1 MRARHT
7 HPDALSVQAKLTA
20 LNLPFMRENYQPLAH
35 TAADKHWSHVNYFTE
50 LLNGEAAAREDRRV
64 QRCIRQARFPV
75 LKTIDQF
82 DWNWPTKINRPQIQ
96 NLFHLDFVAKH
107 ANVVFI
113 SGVGLGK
120 SHLMTALGYA
130 ACQRGHSVLFTGA
143 IDIINTLA
151 AAHAA
156 GGLKRALAAYVK
168 PEVLCIDEL
177 GYLPIDKFGA
187 DCLFQIIS
195 HRYERGATLVTTNRK
210 CGAPHLRFNAER
222 IFMQTLVAESLTLP
236 LLRTTFTLHKGA
248 CRQRGNQ
255 LVAGAEAARSEMRSS
270 VRVERLELDGRI
282 CARVDL
288 GRLHVGMPEPQ
299 RDLSEIFG

>member
-1 MRARHT
+1 MGRFRPVVPGRSSRSRA
-7 HPDALSVQAKLTA
+7 LTPPA
-20 LNLPFMRENYQPLAH
+20 RRERPI
-35 TAADKHWSHVNYFTE
+35 
-50 LLNGEAAAREDRRV
+50 REV
-64 QRCIRQARFPV
+64 QRSFAAV
-75 LKTIDQF
+75 TIDQF

-113 SGVGLGK
+113 AGVGLGK

-151 AAHAA
+151 TAHAG
-156 GGLKRALAAYVK
+156 GGLKKALAAYVK

-195 HRYERGATLVTTNRK
+195 HRYERGATLLTTNRPYK
-210 CGAPHLRFNAER
+210 QWAGIFNNDA
-222 IFMQTLVAESLTLP
+222 TLTSA
-236 LLRTTFTLHKGA
+236 LLDRLLDHVETVVIEGKSY
-248 CRQRGNQ
+248 RGQ
-255 LVAGAEAARSEMRSS
+255 S
-270 VRVERLELDGRI
+270 
-282 CARVDL
+282 
-288 GRLHVGMPEPQ
+288 HT
-299 RDLSEIFG
+299 EI